1 MCSFPGYN
9 YGQHTLPAPRQLSSQ
24 YTDTLRREMAA
35 NKQFQV
41 TLYLYIYNIY
51 DIYNKQLQEAVGRRS
66 ASPRVSSQADF

>member
-1 MCSFPGYN
+1 MCSFSGYN

-41 TLYLYIYNIY
+41 TLYLHIYKI
-51 DIYNKQLQEAVGRRS
+51 
-66 ASPRVSSQADF
+66 